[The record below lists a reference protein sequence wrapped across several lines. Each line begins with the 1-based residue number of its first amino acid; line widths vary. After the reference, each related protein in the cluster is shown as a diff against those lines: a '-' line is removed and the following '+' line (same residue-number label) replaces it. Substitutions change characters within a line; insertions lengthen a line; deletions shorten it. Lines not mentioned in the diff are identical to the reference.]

1 MNIVTTYLE
10 SGKLEALCLGL
21 LNEEETIEILM
32 TSADHPAISKR
43 IVEIENALKE
53 ACYMQPGQNTK
64 TKMMQSLNDISAETL
79 TNLQQLPLINRH
91 SDATEWNKLVEY
103 LQPLINEGDLQL
115 HPIKTTALV
124 EMYVAWVN
132 NSLEEEGHDPDDFEE
147 SFLILEGSC
156 ECNVDGK
163 LFYLQ
168 AGDFFTVPPKKR
180 HSITSTSSGTGY
192 VKAIL
197 QRRKIA

>member
-21 LNEEETIEILM
+21 LNEEETTEILM
-32 TSADHPAISKR
+32 ASADHPAISKR
-43 IVEIENALKE
+43 IVEIENALQE

-91 SDATEWNKLVEY
+91 SDLTEWNNLVKD
-103 LQPLINEGDLQL
+103 LQPLLNEGDLQL

-132 NSLEEEGHDPDDFEE
+132 NGNFSLK
-147 SFLILEGSC
+147 SL
-156 ECNVDGK
+156 
-163 LFYLQ
+163 
-168 AGDFFTVPPKKR
+168 
-180 HSITSTSSGTGY
+180 
-192 VKAIL
+192 
-197 QRRKIA
+197 

>member
-21 LNEEETIEILM
+21 LNEEESIEILM

-43 IVEIENALKE
+43 IVEIENALQQ
-53 ACYMQPGQNTK
+53 ACCMQPEQNSK
-64 TKMMQSLNDISAETL
+64 TNIMTALNDISAEAL
-79 TNLQQLPLINRH
+79 ISLQQLPLINRH
-91 SDATEWNKLVEY
+91 SNATEWNNLVKD
-103 LQPLINEGDLQL
+103 LQPLVNEGDVQL

-156 ECNVDGK
+156 ECNLDGT

-168 AGDFFTVPPKKR
+168 AGDFFTIPPKKR